1 MVPLQEHFFRNISI
15 TTIIIIIN
23 LWVHKHDSAYLKMN
37 AFYMK
42 YSPRFLIFILLITIA
57 TFFSMDANS
66 QKATLQ
72 WKKMANGVWK
82 AEVGKPELINFL
94 TISGVHPKTAAIN
107 NMPLATFP
115 ITENE
120 IKVEV
125 YDGKTYLRFPLDK
138 NEKIFGLG
146 LNFKTVEQRGRIL
159 KLHEDHYGGIDNG
172 RSHAPIPFYVSSK
185 GYGVFINSTRYLDIW
200 VGTGVRVDS
209 KNPPDVRDRNTDK
222 KWSAS
227 PYSDNVEVLV
237 PTEGVEL
244 FVFGGPTT
252 LDAVSRFNL
261 YQGGGCLPPKW
272 GLGFWHRTP
281 TLFNAEQLLNEVEG
295 FTKHQFPLTVI
306 GLEPGWQ
313 SKSYPCTYEWD
324 SNRFPDP
331 KGLIKTLK
339 DKGIYTNLWINPY
352 ISPEA
357 KFINVLKPFIASHT
371 VWSGYIPD
379 YSMKQ
384 TNAII
389 GNHLKKNLLDIGVS
403 GFKMD
408 ENDGFDFWLWPDVTK
423 FPSKIPAEIMRQT
436 YGMMMQKLNTNLYHA
451 KNQRTYGLVR
461 ATNAGATSYPFVIYN
476 DYYSHRD
483 FITALINSSFIG
495 TLWTPEVRS
504 SGSAEDWL
512 RRMQTVCFSPI
523 AMLNAWA
530 DGTKPWTFP
539 EVEKEVADVAN
550 LRMQLIP
557 YLYTCFAEY
566 AFYGRPPIRAM
577 NLVDGFSVMSKE
589 TIATIDSE
597 KNPYAIA
604 SKKEIKDQYMMGDN
618 LLIAPLFTGETSR
631 KVILPIGKWY
641 DFYTGELAGESEI
654 ISVTPGLAHIPVF
667 VRDGGIIPMAVTN
680 TIAEGKFDLV
690 IRYYGQKEATYLLY
704 DDDGKTFDYE
714 KGDFS
719 WRTLKVKRDQKG
731 NFQGTI
737 SEADKGK
744 PNNIGKL
751 SWEFKTK

>member
-1 MVPLQEHFFRNISI
+1 
-15 TTIIIIIN
+15 
-23 LWVHKHDSAYLKMN
+23 
-37 AFYMK
+37 MK
-42 YSPRFLIFILLITIA
+42 YSNCLLLSISLTAMVLFITV
-57 TFFSMDANS
+57 DVKS
-66 QKATLQ
+66 QNKPIHWQ
-72 WKKMANGVWK
+72 KMANGVWK
-82 AEVGKPELINFL
+82 IEVGKPEKNNLL
-94 TISGVHPKTAAIN
+94 TIAGVGPKVMAIN
-107 NMPLATFP
+107 QMPLAKFP
-115 ITENE
+115 LKENE

-125 YDGKTYLRFPLDK
+125 FDGKTYLRLPLDQ

-159 KLHEDHYGGIDNG
+159 RLHEDHYDGIDNG

-185 GYGVFINSTRYLDIW
+185 GYGIFINSARYIDIW

-209 KNPPDVRDRNTDK
+209 KNAPKARDRNTDPN
-222 KWSAS
+222 WSAS
-227 PYSDNVEVLV
+227 PYSEIVEILV
-237 PTEGVEL
+237 PVEGVEL
-244 FVFGGPTT
+244 YVFGGPST

-261 YQGGGCLPPKW
+261 YQGGGSLPPKW

-281 TLFNAEQLLNEVEG
+281 TLFNDSLLLNEVEG

-313 SKSYPCTYEWD
+313 SKAYPCTYEWD
-324 SNRFPDP
+324 SKRFPDP
-331 KGLIKTLK
+331 KGLINQLK

-352 ISPEA
+352 ISPDA
-357 KFINVLKPFIASHT
+357 SLIKQLKPYTATHT
-371 VWSGYIPD
+371 VWSGFVPD

-384 TNAII
+384 TNTII

-408 ENDGFDFWLWPDVTK
+408 ENDGFDFWLWPDVAK
-423 FPSKIPAEIMRQT
+423 FPSGMPAEIMRQT
-436 YGMMMQKLNTNLYHA
+436 YGMMMQKLNTKLYRA
-451 KNQRTYGLVR
+451 ENRRTYGLVR
-461 ATNAGATSYPFVIYN
+461 GTNAGATSFPFVIYN

-557 YLYTCFAEY
+557 YLYTCFADY
-566 AFYGRPPIRAM
+566 AFYGRPPFRAM
-577 NLVDGFSVMSKE
+577 NLVDGFSS
-589 TIATIDSE
+589 
-597 KNPYAIA
+597 P
-604 SKKEIKDQYMMGDN
+604 KEIKDQYMVGDN
-618 LLIAPLFTGETSR
+618 LLVAPLFTGETSR
-631 KVILPIGKWY
+631 KVILPEGKWY
-641 DFYTGELAGESEI
+641 DFYTGKLAGEAEI
-654 ISVTPGLAHIPVF
+654 ITVAPGLAHIPVF
-667 VRDGGIIPMAVTN
+667 VRNGGIIPMAVNN
-680 TIAEGKFDLV
+680 TVAEGKFDLV
-690 IRYYGQKEATYLLY
+690 IRYYGDKETSYQLY

-714 KGDFS
+714 KGVFS
-719 WRTLKVKRDQKG
+719 WRTIVVKKDPQGKLI
-731 NFQGTI
+731 GTI
-737 SEADKGK
+737 STTEKNK
-744 PNNIGKL
+744 PDNIGKVT
-751 SWEFKTK
+751 WEFKTN

>member
-1 MVPLQEHFFRNISI
+1 
-15 TTIIIIIN
+15 
-23 LWVHKHDSAYLKMN
+23 
-37 AFYMK
+37 MK
-42 YSPRFLIFILLITIA
+42 YSSSFVFYFCCTIIFQ
-57 TFFSMDANS
+57 FFSIDASS
-66 QKATLQ
+66 QRTTMHWQ
-72 WKKMANGVWK
+72 KMANGVWK
-82 AEVGKPELINFL
+82 AKVGKPESTNLL
-94 TISGVHPKTAAIN
+94 TISGVLPKTMAIN

-115 ITENE
+115 IPENE
-120 IKVEV
+120 IKVEI
-125 YDGKTYLRFPLDK
+125 YDGKTYIRFPLDQ

-159 KLHEDHYGGIDNG
+159 RLHIDHYDGIDNG

-185 GYGVFINSTRYLDIW
+185 GYGVFINSARYLDIW
-200 VGTGVRVDS
+200 VGTSVRTDS
-209 KNPPDVRDRNTDK
+209 KNPPAVRDRNTDK

-237 PTEGVEL
+237 PAEGVEI

-261 YQGGGCLPPKW
+261 FQGGGCLPPKW

-281 TLFNAEQLLNEVEG
+281 TLFNDKQLLNEVEG

-313 SKSYPCTYEWD
+313 SRSYPCTYEWD
-324 SNRFPDP
+324 STRFPDP
-331 KGLIKTLK
+331 KGLISSLK
-339 DKGIYTNLWINPY
+339 NKGIYTNLWINPY

-357 KFINVLKPFIASHT
+357 KFIKALKPFIASHT
-371 VWSGYIPD
+371 VWAGFIPD

-384 TNAII
+384 TNTII
-389 GNHLKKNLLDIGVS
+389 GNHIKKNLLDIGVS

-408 ENDGFDFWLWPDVTK
+408 ENDGYDFWLWSDVTK
-423 FPSKIPAEIMRQT
+423 FPSGMPAEMMRQT
-436 YGMMMQKLNTNLYHA
+436 YGMMMQKLNTNLYRA

-461 ATNAGATSYPFVIYN
+461 ATNAGSTSFPFVIYN
-476 DYYSHRD
+476 DYYSHKD

-566 AFYGRPPIRAM
+566 ALYGRPPFRAM
-577 NLVDGFSVMSKE
+577 NLVEGFSGITKE
-589 TIATIDSE
+589 TITKLDSE

-604 SKKEIKDQYMMGDN
+604 SKKEIKDQYMVGDN
-618 LLIAPLFTGETSR
+618 LLIAPLFTGETNR
-631 KVILPIGKWY
+631 KVILPLGKWY
-641 DFYTGELAGESEI
+641 DFYTGKLAGESEVI
-654 ISVTPGLAHIPVF
+654 TVTPGLAHIPVF

-680 TIAEGKFDLV
+680 TIAEGKYDLA
-690 IRYYGQKEATYLLY
+690 IRYYGEKEASYRLY

-714 KGDFS
+714 KGVYS
-719 WRTLKVKRDQKG
+719 WRTITVKRDQEGKLNG
-731 NFQGTI
+731 SI
-737 SEADKGK
+737 SLADKGK
-744 PNNIGKL
+744 PDNIGKVT
-751 SWEFKTK
+751 WEFKTN

>member
-1 MVPLQEHFFRNISI
+1 
-15 TTIIIIIN
+15 
-23 LWVHKHDSAYLKMN
+23 
-37 AFYMK
+37 MK
-42 YSPRFLIFILLITIA
+42 YSPRFLFYILLITIA

>member
-42 YSPRFLIFILLITIA
+42 YSPRFLFYILLITIA

-483 FITALINSSFIG
+483 FILSLI
-495 TLWTPEVRS
+495 
-504 SGSAEDWL
+504 
-512 RRMQTVCFSPI
+512 
-523 AMLNAWA
+523 
-530 DGTKPWTFP
+530 
-539 EVEKEVADVAN
+539 
-550 LRMQLIP
+550 
-557 YLYTCFAEY
+557 
-566 AFYGRPPIRAM
+566 
-577 NLVDGFSVMSKE
+577 
-589 TIATIDSE
+589 
-597 KNPYAIA
+597 
-604 SKKEIKDQYMMGDN
+604 
-618 LLIAPLFTGETSR
+618 
-631 KVILPIGKWY
+631 
-641 DFYTGELAGESEI
+641 
-654 ISVTPGLAHIPVF
+654 HI
-667 VRDGGIIPMAVTN
+667 
-680 TIAEGKFDLV
+680 
-690 IRYYGQKEATYLLY
+690 
-704 DDDGKTFDYE
+704 
-714 KGDFS
+714 
-719 WRTLKVKRDQKG
+719 
-731 NFQGTI
+731 
-737 SEADKGK
+737 
-744 PNNIGKL
+744 
-751 SWEFKTK
+751 

>member
-1 MVPLQEHFFRNISI
+1 
-15 TTIIIIIN
+15 
-23 LWVHKHDSAYLKMN
+23 
-37 AFYMK
+37 MK
-42 YSPRFLIFILLITIA
+42 YSPRFLFYILFISIA
-57 TFFSMDANS
+57 TFFSMDAKS
-66 QKATLQ
+66 QKASLH

-172 RSHAPIPFYVSSK
+172 RTHAPIPFYVSSK
-185 GYGVFINSTRYLDIW
+185 GYGVFINSTRYIDIW

-227 PYSDNVEVLV
+227 PYSDNLEVLV

-313 SKSYPCTYEWD
+313 SKSYPCTYDWD
-324 SNRFPDP
+324 SGRFPDP

-357 KFINVLKPFIASHT
+357 KFMNVLKPFIASHT

-384 TNAII
+384 TNDII
-389 GNHLKKNLLDIGVS
+389 GNHLTKNLLDIGVS

-436 YGMMMQKLNTNLYHA
+436 YGMMMQKLNTNLYRA

-461 ATNAGATSYPFVIYN
+461 ATNAGASSFPFVIYN

-589 TIATIDSE
+589 TIAKVDSE

-618 LLIAPLFTGETSR
+618 LLIAPLFTGDTSR

-680 TIAEGKFDLV
+680 TIAEGKFDLA
-690 IRYYGQKEATYLLY
+690 IRYYGQKEASYNLY

-719 WRTLKVKRDQKG
+719 WRTIKVKRDQKG
-731 NFQGTI
+731 KFQGTI

-751 SWEFKTK
+751 TWEFKTK

>member
-1 MVPLQEHFFRNISI
+1 M
-15 TTIIIIIN
+15 
-23 LWVHKHDSAYLKMN
+23 WVHKHDSAYLKMN

-42 YSPRFLIFILLITIA
+42 YSPRFLFYILLITIA

-159 KLHEDHYGGIDNG
+159 RLHEDHYGGIDNG

-339 DKGIYTNLWINPY
+339 NKGIYTNLWINPY

-357 KFINVLKPFIASHT
+357 KFMNDLKPFIASHT

-436 YGMMMQKLNTNLYHA
+436 YGMMMQKLNTNLYRA

-461 ATNAGATSYPFVIYN
+461 ATNAGASSFPFVIYN

-589 TIATIDSE
+589 TIAKVDSE

-618 LLIAPLFTGETSR
+618 LLIAPLFTGDTSR

-690 IRYYGQKEATYLLY
+690 IRYYGQKEAKYLLY

-737 SEADKGK
+737 SEAEKGK

-751 SWEFKTK
+751 TWEFKTK

>member
-1 MVPLQEHFFRNISI
+1 M
-15 TTIIIIIN
+15 
-23 LWVHKHDSAYLKMN
+23 WVHKHDSAYLKMN

-42 YSPRFLIFILLITIA
+42 YSPRFLFYILLITIA

-159 KLHEDHYGGIDNG
+159 RLHEDHYGGIDNG

-339 DKGIYTNLWINPY
+339 NKGIYTNLWINPY

-357 KFINVLKPFIASHT
+357 KFMNVLKPFIASHT

-384 TNAII
+384 TNDII
-389 GNHLKKNLLDIGVS
+389 GNHLTKNLLDIGVS

-451 KNQRTYGLVR
+451 KNQRTHGLVR

-589 TIATIDSE
+589 TIAKVNSE

-690 IRYYGQKEATYLLY
+690 IRYYGQKEAKYLLY

-737 SEADKGK
+737 SEAEKGK

-751 SWEFKTK
+751 TWEFKTK